1 MEMIFR
7 TQTFSTAL
15 GLGSEDTPS
24 PRTPLLSYLLQS
36 HSQRLRQTCTNTRMH
51 QPVAGPAAPA
61 VHPPASASAF
71 TLLPGLGPLF
81 LGNFKGSTDLEGVG
95 MGWWISALVVRP
107 RFFPVLRR
115 LCPCCCPKTV
125 FVLLCMLG
133 FSEFTSEAGKGLFGI
148 TTEIKREKANVIK
161 SGENQDKSSL
171 HLYTVS
177 HGKTWSTPRP
187 LGGGLLSMPE

>member
-1 MEMIFR
+1 MDGRAYSTLWPSCHAPSICHATPQPMRFQRHGFLMEMIFR

-15 GLGSEDTPS
+15 GLDSEDTPS
-24 PRTPLLSYLLQS
+24 PHTPLVSYLLQS

-51 QPVAGPAAPA
+51 HPMAGPAAPA

-115 LCPCCCPKTV
+115 LCPC
-125 FVLLCMLG
+125 
-133 FSEFTSEAGKGLFGI
+133 
-148 TTEIKREKANVIK
+148 
-161 SGENQDKSSL
+161 
-171 HLYTVS
+171 
-177 HGKTWSTPRP
+177 
-187 LGGGLLSMPE
+187 